1 MQHNDQIA
9 VRLLA
14 LVALSSGVAACSS
27 GSSTGSLLPQPN
39 SILKRPDWTTFS
51 GAKGEFSL
59 RPVSSED
66 LVSADGQCAGAGLT
80 AGSANSTAGGGQQSA
95 ALVPGSVAL
104 QMTECDVVR
113 RAGTPEKVD
122 LGADERGD
130 RTVVLTYTRGPL
142 PGIYRFIGGRLAV
155 IERAPGAPP
164 AAATKPQKPKTAKKP
179 AGPSSQ

>member
-1 MQHNDQIA
+1 MQHNDRIA
-9 VRLLA
+9 VRLLT
-14 LVALSSGVAACSS
+14 LVALSLGAPRARPN
-27 GSSTGSLLPQPN
+27 SSTGSLLP
-39 SILKRPDWTTFS
+39 RPELDPQAARLDDF

-59 RPVSSED
+59 RPATSED
-66 LVSADGQCAGAGLT
+66 LVSAEGQCAGAEPM
-80 AGSANSTAGGGQQSA
+80 AGSADSTAGGGQQSA

-130 RTVVLTYTRGPL
+130 RIVVLTYTRGPL

-164 AAATKPQKPKTAKKP
+164 TAATKPQKPKTAKKP
-179 AGPSSQ
+179 PGSSSQ

>member
-1 MQHNDQIA
+1 MQHNDRIA
-9 VRLLA
+9 VRLLT
-14 LVALSSGVAACSS
+14 LVALSLGAAACSS
-27 GSSTGSLLPQPN
+27 DSSTGSLLPRPD
-39 SILKRPDWTTFS
+39 SILKRPDWTIS

-59 RPVSSED
+59 RPATSED
-66 LVSADGQCAGAGLT
+66 LVSAEGQCAGAEPM
-80 AGSANSTAGGGQQSA
+80 AGSADSTAGGGQQSA

-130 RTVVLTYTRGPL
+130 RIVVLTYTRGPL

-164 AAATKPQKPKTAKKP
+164 TAATTQKPKTAKKP
-179 AGPSSQ
+179 PGSSSQ

>member
-1 MQHNDQIA
+1 MRHNDQIA

-14 LVALSSGVAACSS
+14 LAALSLGVAACSS
-27 GSSTGSLLPQPN
+27 DSTTGSLLPQPD

-66 LVSADGQCAGAGLT
+66 LVSADGQCAGSGPA
-80 AGSANSTAGGGQQSA
+80 AGSADSTAGGGQQSA

-113 RAGTPEKVD
+113 RAGTPEKVE
-122 LGADERGD
+122 LGTDERGD
-130 RTVVLTYTRGPL
+130 RTVMLTYTRGPL
-142 PGIYRFIGGRLAV
+142 PGIYRFVGGRLSV
-155 IERAPGAPP
+155 LERAPGAPP
-164 AAATKPQKPKTAKKP
+164 AATKPQTAKK
-179 AGPSSQ
+179 

>member
-1 MQHNDQIA
+1 MQHNDRIA

-14 LVALSSGVAACSS
+14 LMALSLGVAACSS
-27 GSSTGSLLPQPN
+27 DSSTGSLLPQPD

-66 LVSADGQCAGAGLT
+66 LVSADGQCVGTGLA
-80 AGSANSTAGGGQQSA
+80 AGSADSTAGGGGQQSA
-95 ALVPGSVAL
+95 AALVAGSVAL

-113 RAGTPEKVD
+113 RAGSPEKVD

-142 PGIYRFIGGRLAV
+142 PGIYRFIGGRLSV

-179 AGPSSQ
+179 AA

>member
-1 MQHNDQIA
+1 MQNNDRIA
-9 VRLLA
+9 VWLLA
-14 LVALSSGVAACSS
+14 LMALSLGAAACSS
-27 GSSTGSLLPQPN
+27 DSSTGSLLPQPD

-66 LVSADGQCAGAGLT
+66 LVSADGQCVGTGLA
-80 AGSANSTAGGGQQSA
+80 AGSADATAGGGGQQSA

-113 RAGTPEKVD
+113 RAGPPENVA

-130 RTVVLTYTRGPL
+130 RTVVLTYTHGPL

-179 AGPSSQ
+179 AA